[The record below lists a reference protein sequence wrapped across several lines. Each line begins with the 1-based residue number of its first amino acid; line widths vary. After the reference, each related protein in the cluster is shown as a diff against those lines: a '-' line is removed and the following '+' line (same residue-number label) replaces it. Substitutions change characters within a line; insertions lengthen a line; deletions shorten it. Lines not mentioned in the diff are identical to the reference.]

1 MANNDVAFPT
11 LSDSQIAML
20 GRFATTRRFKDG
32 EYLFQAGLAPV
43 VFFVVRSGKVEIIDS
58 TGDEPRTVTQ
68 HGPGEFTGDID
79 VLSGRLSLVS
89 AVARGDTEVLEIA
102 PPDIGRLISE
112 DQATGELILKAFIA
126 RREQLIASGFQGVR
140 IIGSG
145 TSRDSYRI
153 RDFLTRNRVPVT
165 WMDVDND
172 PSAAGILRNFGVD
185 ESALPVV
192 MCEGQPLLRNPST
205 RDLAFAVGLK
215 QAIGDTIYDLVIVGA
230 GPAGL
235 AAAVYGA
242 SEGLNTLLID
252 SESPGGQAGSS
263 NSIENYLGFPMGI
276 TGAELTGRA
285 TLQAQKFGARIST
298 PSAAVALDDDGA
310 HLTVSLE
317 GDESAFATCVLIA
330 TGADYRKLDVP
341 GREQFEGL
349 GVYYVA
355 TPTELVSCS
364 GADVLIVGAGNSAG
378 QAALFLAQHT
388 RQVMMLVRR
397 DDIRRTMSSYLADRI
412 DAAKNI
418 TVHYTTQIR
427 AMHGTARLERVDIE
441 NTTTGEKRT
450 IATPAVF
457 TFIGAVPRTDWL
469 PPQIDTDPKGFI
481 CTGRALANTPGWTR
495 KRQPFLL
502 ETSQPGVFAAGDV
515 RLGSAKRV
523 AAAVGEGS
531 MVVKFV
537 HEYLAEVHENVALDI
552 QADIP
557 LTTRATFGHS
567 RARRVTSDERA
578 TS

>member
-112 DQATGELILKAFIA
+112 DQATGELILQAFVA

-469 PPQIDTDPKGFI
+469 PPQIATDPKGFI

>member
-1 MANNDVAFPT
+1 MAQRDIAFPT

-20 GRFATTRRFKDG
+20 EQFATPRHFADG
-32 EYLFQAGLAPV
+32 EWLFQAGLTRV
-43 VFFVVRSGKVEIIDS
+43 TFFVVRSGTVEIIDR
-58 TGDEPRTVTQ
+58 TGDQPRTVAV
-68 HGPGEFTGDID
+68 HHPGEFTGDID
-79 VLSGRLSLVS
+79 ILSSRRSVVS
-89 AVARGDTEVLEIA
+89 AVARGDTDVLEVA
-102 PPDIGRLISE
+102 PADIGRLISE
-112 DQATGELILKAFIA
+112 DQTMGELILHAFIA
-126 RREQLIASGFQGVR
+126 RREQLIESGFQGVR

-153 RDFLTRNRVPVT
+153 REFLGRNQVPVT
-165 WMDVDND
+165 WIDVDDN
-172 PSAAGILRNFGVD
+172 PSAPEMLRNFGVD
-185 ESALPVV
+185 DSALPVV
-192 MCEGQPLLRNPST
+192 MCEAQPLLRNPST
-205 RDLAFAVGLK
+205 RELALAVGLK
-215 QAIGDTIYDLVIVGA
+215 RTIGEEVYDLVIVGA

-242 SEGLNTLLID
+242 SEGLTTLMLD
-252 SESPGGQAGSS
+252 AESPGGQAGSS

-276 TGAELTGRA
+276 TGADLTRRA
-285 TLQAQKFGARIST
+285 TLQAQKFGASIST
-298 PSAAVALDDDGA
+298 PSPAIALGDAGSHLIVKLEDG
-310 HLTVSLE
+310 
-317 GDESAFATCVLIA
+317 ESAFARCVLIA

-341 GREQFEGL
+341 ERERFEGL

-355 TPTELVSCS
+355 TPTELDACS
-364 GADVLIVGAGNSAG
+364 GAEVVIVGAGNSAG

-388 RQVMMLVRR
+388 RRVLMLVRR
-397 DDIRRTMSSYLADRI
+397 DDMRRTMSSYLADRI
-412 DAAKNI
+412 EASHNI
-418 TVHYTTQIR
+418 DVLYTTQIR
-427 AMHGTARLERVDIE
+427 AMAGAARLERVDIE

-450 IATPAVF
+450 IVTPAVF

-537 HEYLAEVHENVALDI
+537 HEYLAELREDVPLDVEPDV
-552 QADIP
+552 Q
-557 LTTRATFGHS
+557 LTS
-567 RARRVTSDERA
+567 RVTTGKKTRPV
-578 TS
+578 TSS